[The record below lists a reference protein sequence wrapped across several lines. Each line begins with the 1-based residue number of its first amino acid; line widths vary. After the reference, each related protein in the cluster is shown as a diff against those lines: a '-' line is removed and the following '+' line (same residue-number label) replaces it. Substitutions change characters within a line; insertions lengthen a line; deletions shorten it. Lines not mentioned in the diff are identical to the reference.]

1 MLGTPGALQWDG
13 KEFRLRSSW
22 LSLCCLHSL
31 RVEEKHEKYSP
42 RQGEERPASRCYRCC
57 DPGAPVYP
65 AIPVPQIN
73 ITILK
78 GQAPAKT
85 REQASERDLP
95 LGVGREGG
103 EQGQLSSKG
112 EAEEIP
118 FLRLLAPFREDR
130 LERGLQVH
138 DGRRV

>member
-1 MLGTPGALQWDG
+1 MERSSGS
-13 KEFRLRSSW
+13 ESSW
-22 LSLCCLHSL
+22 LSLCCLYSL

-85 REQASERDLP
+85 SKQASERDLP

-103 EQGQLSSKG
+103 EKGQVVIQGGGRGNSISEALGPFPRGQTG
-112 EAEEIP
+112 EGPAGP
-118 FLRLLAPFREDR
+118 
-130 LERGLQVH
+130 
-138 DGRRV
+138 